1 VKKGSQHKTKSP
13 TMIAKVFAAT
23 HDKAAMRLHEKREE
37 ENYENVISAQCSLE
51 HDSLR
56 LS

>member
-37 ENYENVISAQCSLE
+37 KNYENVISAQCSLE
-51 HDSLR
+51 HNSLR